1 MESNMFQQVRQYA
14 PAVSTAIVFS
24 YYYLWSGV
32 MTQAQYK
39 QYLPTDRSLLDIV
52 GVDIYN
58 DGHDPASSASLQSLA
73 TPWVNF
79 AGSESKPLGI
89 FELGTRQAA
98 GSKPQWI
105 QAAMAYIKSQPSIK
119 GALWFH
125 ANITVTIDPL
135 HDYWIDGDGTD
146 TQSFN
151 YYKLFTSDS
160 YFVKGS

>member
-1 MESNMFQQVRQYA
+1 
-14 PAVSTAIVFS
+14 
-24 YYYLWSGV
+24 
-32 MTQAQYK
+32 
-39 QYLPTDRSLLDIV
+39 
-52 GVDIYN
+52 
-58 DGHDPASSASLQSLA
+58 
-73 TPWVNF
+73 
-79 AGSESKPLGI
+79 
-89 FELGTRQAA
+89 
-98 GSKPQWI
+98 
-105 QAAMAYIKSQPSIK
+105 MAYIKSQPSIK